1 MKYIIFWLRRFVM
14 MYGILMIC
22 TFFMCLFLN
31 PSSELPVV
39 SFFGKMLV
47 FTVLGCATLIVY
59 HSKEELTKQEWW
71 KRTILHTL
79 LLEVVLL
86 PLARYWEFWYGMK
99 DAVEYALFI
108 LLGKI
113 LWHLIDYGINAKTAA
128 EINEGILAR
137 RKQLGE

>member
-1 MKYIIFWLRRFVM
+1 MKHIIFWLRRFVM
-14 MYGILMIC
+14 VYGILMIC

-47 FTVLGCATLIVY
+47 FTVLGCATLVVY
-59 HSKEELTKQEWW
+59 VSKEELTKRAWW
-71 KRTILHTL
+71 QRTILHAL
-79 LLEVVLL
+79 LLEAVLL
-86 PLARYWEFWYGMK
+86 PLARYWEFWYGRK

-108 LLGKI
+108 LFGKI

-137 RKQLGE
+137 RKQLGK